1 MTIKILVPNNGT
13 DSLEFGS
20 AVTDV
25 AAEIV
30 GTEISSGEGKL
41 VFKTTTSG
49 TSTERIRLLNN
60 GKLEAQSPASATGLQ
75 PFTIDWKNE
84 NNAGIM
90 ASIACDRTASSAAPG
105 ALVFR
110 TSTSVDSSAISEK
123 MRVMP
128 NGNVG
133 IGSSNPAQKLHV
145 AHAGRLGLQVEATTT
160 DIAEVLLKNTTE
172 TWGIKNEGGNLVIA
186 DESTGIMATMAKDT
200 GVLTLAAGV
209 KEVGFSATGGSIT
222 KSGDYTIHTF
232 NGSGTFT
239 PNSAGNVDYL
249 IVAGGGAGGNWH
261 AGGGGAGGELTA
273 ASLSVTAQGDP
284 SVIGQGGT
292 GGTSSLGNNG
302 GNSTAFGLTAIGGG
316 RGGNYS
322 ATPPASG
329 GSGGGGNGV
338 ATSYHNTGAA
348 GTAGQGNAGGNA
360 TSAHGGGGGGGA
372 GAVGG
377 STSNTDGAAGG
388 VGVANSYSGSSVYYG
403 GGGGGGSW
411 QNGSTGGIGGNGGGG
426 NGSYNTNTNPPT
438 PGTANTGGGGGGAGS
453 QGNVT
458 SYVGQTTGGSGV
470 VIIRYLTVARPDLT
484 VNNTD
489 IGVDQSWI
497 DVSSSRSANISYTN
511 TTGKPIQ
518 VNVWGGG
525 GNGLVVS
532 LTVGSVL
539 VGQAGGNGDIGSHK
553 VFVSAIVPAGATYI
567 AQNNGN
573 NLGWAE
579 LR

>member
-1 MTIKILVPNNGT
+1 MPTTISG
-13 DSLEFGS
+13 SGS
-20 AVTDV
+20 ADFHTALPV
-25 AAEIV
+25 AEG
-30 GTEISSGEGKL
+30 GTG
-41 VFKTTTSG
+41 
-49 TSTERIRLLNN
+49 
-60 GKLEAQSPASATGLQ
+60 A
-75 PFTIDWKNE
+75 
-84 NNAGIM
+84 
-90 ASIACDRTASSAAPG
+90 TASTGSGNVVLSASPTLTGTVTTA
-105 ALVFR
+105 ALN
-110 TSTSVDSSAISEK
+110 TT
-123 MRVMP
+123 
-128 NGNVG
+128 GNVG
-133 IGSSNPAQKLHV
+133 IGTAAPAQKLHV
-145 AHAGRLGLQVEATTT
+145 ALAGRVGLQVEATTT

-261 AGGGGAGGELTA
+261 AGGGGAGGVLTA
-273 ASLSVTAQGDP
+273 ASLSVTAQGYP
-284 SVIGQGGT
+284 IVIGEGGT

-338 ATSYHNTGAA
+338 ATSAHNTGAA

-360 TSAHGGGGGGGA
+360 ASAHGGGGGGGA

-377 STSNTDGAAGG
+377 STGNTDGAAGG

-411 QNGSTGGIGGNGGGG
+411 QNTSTGGIGGNGGGG
-426 NGSYNTNTNPPT
+426 NGSYNLNTNPPT
-438 PGTANTGGGGGGAGS
+438 QGTANTGGGGGGAGS
-453 QGNVT
+453 QGNNT

-470 VIIRYLTVARPDLT
+470 VIIRYLTVARADLT

-497 DVSSSRSANISYTN
+497 DVSSSRAANISYTN

-525 GNGLVVS
+525 GNGLVVT
-532 LTVGSVL
+532 LTVGAVL
-539 VGQAGGNGDIGSHK
+539 VATNGGDGAVSYHDC
-553 VFVSAIVPAGATYI
+553 FVSAIVPAGATYI
-567 AQNNGN
+567 VQNNGN
-573 NLGWAE
+573 SLNWAE